1 MPKIHIPGYFCHGVK
16 QLCKNEINNIIDI
29 HNIHFW
35 GGIQNMTEKSFYV
48 DMKSV
53 GNVFSDLLRSRD
65 ELHCMREKN
74 NIKMPK
80 SRKNSRKQKKRICG
94 EEMEINC

>member
-1 MPKIHIPGYFCHGVK
+1 MDFFSHVVK
-16 QLCKNEINNIIDI
+16 QLCKKREINNVIDI

-65 ELHCMREKN
+65 ELHCMRENN
-74 NIKMPK
+74 NIKKMPK